1 MHCSVNKNN
10 KRSFLCWQTM
20 SHAPNLRIA
29 VNTNQDGHRSV
40 NEYVMTICSC
50 HCWKKEILTLLPGM
64 QGVRPLVSGDSTLH
78 GKGPQNDQ
86 QQAGNFGVHNYRYC
100 NRK

>member
-1 MHCSVNKNN
+1 
-10 KRSFLCWQTM
+10 M

-50 HCWKKEILTLLPGM
+50 HRRNKEILTLLGPLPGM

-78 GKGPQNDQ
+78 GKGPQNGQ
-86 QQAGNFGVHNYRYC
+86 QQEGNFGVHNYRYC